1 MVPAEASG
9 PWANLRPFFPALSSP
24 TSAFVFQTSIL
35 QQHRIYLFGHLLHQF
50 RGDGSFGGVGCLLVH
65 RLLTQGSHLQLQLMI
80 AIGANNAN
88 GNRFAAVQPKVQV
101 LQVGKVRGKQAG
113 NGLGG
118 NFRQRA

>member
-9 PWANLRPFFPALSSP
+9 PWANLRPFSLALSSP
-24 TSAFVFQTSIL
+24 TSAFVFQASIL
-35 QQHRIYLFGHLLHQF
+35 HQHRVYLFRHLLHQF
-50 RGDGSFGGVGCLLVH
+50 RGDGSFGGVRYLLVH
-65 RLLTQGSHLQLQLMI
+65 RLLTQRSHLQLQLMI

-88 GNRFAAVQPKVQV
+88 GNRFAAVQPEVQV
-101 LQVGKVRGKQAG
+101 LQVGKVRGEQPG